1 MLAFL
6 LRRVAAAFVILAA
19 VSLVVFIIVYASPA
33 DPVRT
38 LLGQNA
44 TAEQIAALRNKMGL
58 DLSFPEQYG
67 AWLSRLLHG
76 DFGLSIATQ
85 VPAINILLPAY
96 QNTLWLAVSSLFVTL
111 VVGVTIGTIAGF
123 RSGSLYDKITMFVTE
138 VLAATPVFWM
148 GIMLIWIFAKELNWL
163 PSSGMRNMRLRGS
176 YTDLPAHLVLPS
188 LAASVL
194 AIAIVARLI
203 RTAVIDILSTDYVK
217 LARAAGMSSLQIFR
231 MQVWRNVLPQI
242 ISIGGLQFGTL
253 FGGVIFVENVFAWPG
268 ISSQLFNAITS
279 GDIAVVQ
286 TGVLMIAATFV
297 LINLLVDLALFQL
310 NPRTPVYE

>member
-6 LRRVAAAFVILAA
+6 LRRVIAASIILAA

-38 LLGQNA
+38 LLGQNS
-44 TAEQIAALRNKMGL
+44 TAEQIAALRTKMGL
-58 DLSFPEQYG
+58 DLPFLQQYG
-67 AWLSRLLHG
+67 GWLLRLIHG

-96 QNTLWLAVSSLFVTL
+96 QNTLWLALSSLLVTL

-123 RSGSLYDKITMFVTE
+123 RAGSLYDKAAMFVTE

-148 GIMLIWIFAKELNWL
+148 GIILIWIFAKELNWL

-176 YTDLPAHLVLPS
+176 YTDLPTHLVLPS

-231 MQVWRNVLPQI
+231 MQVWRNVLP
-242 ISIGGLQFGTL
+242 
-253 FGGVIFVENVFAWPG
+253 
-268 ISSQLFNAITS
+268 
-279 GDIAVVQ
+279 
-286 TGVLMIAATFV
+286 
-297 LINLLVDLALFQL
+297 
-310 NPRTPVYE
+310 